1 MFSCVDKGRTG
12 LREIASK
19 GQLRLAYFR
28 WAVVTVPLMLLLG
41 FASGR
46 LAPSGDESPWFV
58 QLAKPEIMPPGW
70 AFGVAWTIL
79 YVLMGLALAM
89 VINARGSRGRGIALL
104 VFVVQLAINLA
115 WTPVFFGL
123 HKVDTALLMIG
134 ALVVL
139 VLLTILLFWRVRSVA
154 GLLLVPYLAW
164 LGFAFVLLYQI
175 DRLNPNAESLVPS
188 RTVDQIEIR

>member
-1 MFSCVDKGRTG
+1 

-28 WAVVTVPLMLLLG
+28 WAMVTVPLVLLLG

-46 LAPSGDESPWFV
+46 LAPSGDENPWFAH
-58 QLAKPEIMPPGW
+58 LTKPDIMPPGW
-70 AFGVAWTIL
+70 AFPVAWSIL
-79 YVLMGLALAM
+79 YILMGLSLAM
-89 VINARGSRGRGIALL
+89 VINARGSRGRGLALL
-104 VFVVQLAINLA
+104 VFVVQLAVNLA

-134 ALVVL
+134 GLIVL
-139 VLLTILLFWRVRSVA
+139 VLITILLFWSVRRVA

-164 LGFAFVLLYQI
+164 LCFAFALLYQL
-175 DRLNPNAESLVPS
+175 DAFNPNAGSLVPS
-188 RTVDQIEIR
+188 RSVDQIEIR

>member
-1 MFSCVDKGRTG
+1 MG

-28 WAVVTVPLMLLLG
+28 WAMVTVPLVLLLG

-46 LAPSGDESPWFV
+46 LAPSGDDNPWFA
-58 QLAKPEIMPPGW
+58 QLTKPDIMPPGW
-70 AFGVAWTIL
+70 AFPVAWSII

-89 VINARGSRGRGIALL
+89 VINARRARGRGLALL
-104 VFVVQLAINLA
+104 LFALQLAINLA

-139 VLLTILLFWRVRSVA
+139 
-154 GLLLVPYLAW
+154 
-164 LGFAFVLLYQI
+164 
-175 DRLNPNAESLVPS
+175 
-188 RTVDQIEIR
+188 

>member
-1 MFSCVDKGRTG
+1 

-28 WAVVTVPLMLLLG
+28 WAMVTVPLMLLLG
-41 FASGR
+41 FASGK
-46 LAPSGDESPWFV
+46 LAPSGGENPWFV
-58 QLAKPEIMPPGW
+58 QLVKPEIMPPGW

-79 YVLMGLALAM
+79 YAMMGFALAL
-89 VINARGSRGRGIALL
+89 VINARGSRGRGLALL

-123 HKVDTALLMIG
+123 HKVDAALLMIG
-134 ALVVL
+134 ALLVL
-139 VLLTILLFWRVRSVA
+139 VLLTILLFWRVRTVA

-175 DRLNPNAESLVPS
+175 DALNPNAERLVPS